1 MSKDKYSSLRI
12 QAQEPEGNRN
22 FLFLEDEN
30 KENDKE
36 NAEEHPRKRFL
47 TEEKSISSLLQKA
60 EDIKLYDNVI

>member
-1 MSKDKYSSLRI
+1 MSKDKYRSLRI
-12 QAQEPEGNRN
+12 QAQEPEGNRT

-47 TEEKSISSLLQKA
+47 TEEKNISSLLQKA